1 MRVFSFDCWG
11 KGMQIVEQLQKC
23 AVPNTVVV
31 SESTVA
37 AVSSTNLFTFQPVAV
52 SVEVRDFYIIILT

>member
-1 MRVFSFDCWG
+1 
-11 KGMQIVEQLQKC
+11 MQIVEQLQKC